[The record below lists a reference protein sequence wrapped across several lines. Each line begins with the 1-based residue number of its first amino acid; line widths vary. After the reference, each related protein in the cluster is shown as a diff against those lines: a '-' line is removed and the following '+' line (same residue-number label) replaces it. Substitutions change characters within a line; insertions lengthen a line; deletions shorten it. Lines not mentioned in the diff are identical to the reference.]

1 MGHRLFNANACAG
14 ANEESNKALGDRELS
29 DSSCTQGKCELCE
42 LADESI
48 TVIDADLYMTLHSVN
63 QSIGRREKM
72 KMAKEALAEN
82 QSRVHFLKYEREYL
96 EGDQSEIECRES
108 DCKAL
113 QEFIEHMDK
122 H

>member
-1 MGHRLFNANACAG
+1 M
-14 ANEESNKALGDRELS
+14 
-29 DSSCTQGKCELCE
+29 
-42 LADESI
+42 
-48 TVIDADLYMTLHSVN
+48 IDADLYMTLHSVN

-72 KMAKEALAEN
+72 QMDKEALAEN
-82 QSRVHFLKYEREYL
+82 QSRVHFLKYERGYF